1 MGVVLALIVIS
12 AITLFCFLWK
22 KKKQGK
28 SRVMDIS
35 EMETGETRM
44 RILGESDAKHKSEE
58 DELEL
63 TRATSFNTLIPTGD

>member
-1 MGVVLALIVIS
+1 MGVVLTLIVIS
-12 AITLFCFLWK
+12 VIILFCFLWK

-44 RILGESDAKHKSEE
+44 RILGESDAKDESEE

-63 TRATSFNTLIPTGD
+63 TRATSFNTLIPSGN

>member
-12 AITLFCFLWK
+12 VIILFCFLWK

-44 RILGESDAKHKSEE
+44 RILGESDAKHESEE

-63 TRATSFNTLIPTGD
+63 TRATSFNTLIPSGN

>member
-12 AITLFCFLWK
+12 VIILFCFLWK

-44 RILGESDAKHKSEE
+44 RILGESDAKDESEE

-63 TRATSFNTLIPTGD
+63 TRATSFNTLIPSGN